1 MCLMKRVW
9 RPRDVAQHGDNA
21 AGGGGGGWMGVNSG
35 GGGVGK

>member
-9 RPRDVAQHGDNA
+9 RPRDVAEHGDNA
-21 AGGGGGGWMGVNSG
+21 GGGGGGGWMGVDSG